1 MVIPKFESCLER
13 RKGVMVVRKF
23 VGLLLTLMF
32 LSMSS
37 QGIVAETVIKGVD
50 ATALANGQIEV
61 RIELD
66 GSVPENIGSF
76 TIDNPARLSIDIPQ
90 SKLSVEK
97 RIIPIELGI
106 VNSARLLQAGDR
118 SRIVLS
124 LEHMVSYNIR
134 SANNTIF
141 VQLGTGT
148 AASSSGVMNQ
158 IIGTSNV
165 SANKLSGT
173 EIKSI
178 DFRRGEGGVARITV
192 ELSNNE
198 AAVDLQQRNG
208 KITVDFIGVSLPKN
222 LKKRLDVL
230 DFATP
235 VSLIDAF
242 SSDKGAQL
250 VITPGE
256 LEYDYMAYQTGN
268 TYQIEVKPL
277 TEEEAKEIKKDKLGY
292 SGEKLSLNF
301 QNIEVRSVLQLIADF
316 TGLNIVASDT
326 VNGAI
331 TLRLKNVPWDQALDI
346 ILRTRGLGKRQT
358 GNVILVAP
366 NTEIAER
373 EKQELEAMKQIVD
386 LAPVSTRFF
395 QINYAKASD
404 ISTLLKSGE
413 KASILSARG
422 QATVDQ
428 RTNTLM
434 VLDTSEKLDEISSL
448 IRKLDIPI
456 RQVMIE
462 ARIVTASNDFSRSLG
477 MNASIGPNPA
487 NTAGI
492 TTNGSNG
499 SMNINLPVA
508 APTSGIGLAVLGS
521 NYLVD
526 LELSAMQTEGTGEL
540 VSNPRVITS
549 NQKEAVIEQGVEIPY
564 QESAGASGATSIS
577 FKKAV
582 LSLKVTPQITPDDR
596 IVMDLEVSKDNVSS
610 VVSGGVPA
618 IDTRAIST
626 QVLVNNGETV
636 VLGGIYEQET
646 VNTSDEVPGLASI
659 PLLGLLFKRE
669 TKLNNK
675 KELLIFVT
683 PKILKDSLKAGL

>member
-1 MVIPKFESCLER
+1 MLSSKFEIYREWCI
-13 RKGVMVVRKF
+13 GVNVVKRF
-23 VGLLLTLMF
+23 SGLF
-32 LSMSS
+32 LSLLFMGMSS
-37 QGIVAETVIKGVD
+37 EIMASGAIITGVD
-50 ATALANGQIEV
+50 ASAMANGLV
-61 RIELD
+61 ELRVEFD
-66 GSVPENIGSF
+66 GNVPENIGSF
-76 TIDNPARLSIDIPQ
+76 TIDNPARLAIDIPQ
-90 SKLSVEK
+90 SSLSIEK
-97 RIIPIELGI
+97 RIIPIEIG
-106 VNSARLLQAGDR
+106 VASSVRLLQAGDR
-118 SRIVLS
+118 SRIVINLTQ
-124 LEHMVSYNIR
+124 MVPYNIR
-134 SANNTIF
+134 TTNNTIF
-141 VQLGTGT
+141 VQLNTERDSQRVSTDKRTIG
-148 AASSSGVMNQ
+148 AA
-158 IIGTSNV
+158 TD
-165 SANKLSGT
+165 KLSVT

-178 DFRRGEGGVARITV
+178 DFRRGESGEARIIV
-192 ELSNNE
+192 ELSDSSSV
-198 AAVDLQQRNG
+198 VDLQKING
-208 KITVDFIGVSLPKN
+208 KILIDFIGASLPQE
-222 LKKRLDVL
+222 LKKRLDVI

-242 SSDKGAQL
+242 TSDRGAQL

-256 LEYDYMAYQTGN
+256 KEYDYMAYQTGN
-268 TYQIEVKPL
+268 TYQVEVKPL

-358 GNVILVAP
+358 GNVMLVAP

-373 EKQELEAMKQIVD
+373 EKQELEAQMQIVD
-386 LAPVSTRFF
+386 LAPVVTRFY

-413 KASILSARG
+413 KSSMLSARG
-422 QATVDQ
+422 QVTVDQ

-434 VLDTSEKLDEISSL
+434 ILDTSEKLDEIGAL
-448 IRKLDIPI
+448 VRKLDVPI

-462 ARIVTASNDFSRSLG
+462 SRIVTANNDFSRSLG
-477 MNASIGPNPA
+477 VTANLGPNPA

-492 TTNGSNG
+492 STNGANG
-499 SMNINLPVA
+499 TMNINLPSSPA
-508 APTSGIGLAVLGS
+508 NGQFGLAVLGS
-521 NYLVD
+521 NYLID
-526 LELSAMQTEGTGEL
+526 LELSAMQTEGVGEL

-549 NQKEAVIEQGVEIPY
+549 NQKEATIEQGVEIPY
-564 QESAGASGATSIS
+564 QEASSSGATSVS

-636 VLGGIYEQET
+636 VLGGIYEQEK
-646 VNTSDEVPGLASI
+646 VNTQDAVPGLSSI
-659 PLLGLLFKRE
+659 PLLGYLFRRDSKFD
-669 TKLNNK
+669 NK

-683 PKILKDSLKAGL
+683 PKILKDSLKAGF

>member
-1 MVIPKFESCLER
+1 M
-13 RKGVMVVRKF
+13 RKF

-32 LSMSS
+32 LSISS
-37 QGIVAETVIKGVD
+37 QGIAAETVIKGVD
-50 ATALANGQIEV
+50 ATVLANGQIEV

-90 SKLSVEK
+90 SKLSVDK
-97 RIIPIELGI
+97 RIIPIEMGI

-118 SRIVLS
+118 SRIVLN

-141 VQLGTGT
+141 VQLNTGSG
-148 AASSSGVMNQ
+148 SSSGVIKQ
-158 IIGTSNV
+158 AIGASEV

-173 EIKSI
+173 EINSI
-178 DFRRGEGGVARITV
+178 DFRRGENGAARITV

-198 AAVDLQQRNG
+198 AAVDLQQRDG
-208 KITVDFIGVSLPKN
+208 KITVDFIGVSLPRA
-222 LKKRLDVL
+222 LKKRLDVI

-242 SSDKGAQL
+242 SSDRGAQL

-268 TYQIEVKPL
+268 IYQIEVKPL

-386 LAPVSTRFF
+386 LAPLSTRFF

-434 VLDTSEKLDEISSL
+434 ILDTSEKLDEISSL
-448 IRKLDIPI
+448 IRKLDVPI

-462 ARIVTASNDFSRSLG
+462 ARIVIASNEYSRSLG
-477 MNASIGPNPA
+477 MNASIGPNPS

-492 TTNGSNG
+492 TTEGSNG

-521 NYLVD
+521 NYLID

-610 VVSGGVPA
+610 IVSGGVPA
-618 IDTRAIST
+618 IDTRAIIT

-646 VNTSDEVPGLASI
+646 VNTDDAVPGLASI
-659 PLLGLLFKRE
+659 PLIGLLFKRE
-669 TKLNNK
+669 TKLDNK

>member
-32 LSMSS
+32 FGMSS
-37 QGIVAETVIKGVD
+37 QGIAAETVIKSVD

-66 GSVPENIGSF
+66 GPVPENIGSF

-90 SKLSVEK
+90 SKLAVDK
-97 RIIPIELGI
+97 RIIPIEMGI

-118 SRIVLS
+118 SRIVLN
-124 LEHMVSYNIR
+124 LEHMVSYDIR

-141 VQLGTGT
+141 VQLNTGSS
-148 AASSSGVMNQ
+148 SSSGVVKQ
-158 IIGTSNV
+158 TIGASEI

-178 DFRRGEGGVARITV
+178 DFRRGESGAARITV

-208 KITVDFIGVSLPKN
+208 KITVDFIGVSLPGA

-242 SSDKGAQL
+242 SSDRGAQL
-250 VITPGE
+250 VITPGDV
-256 LEYDYMAYQTGN
+256 EYDYMAYQTGN

-404 ISTLLKSGE
+404 IATLLKSGE

-422 QATVDQ
+422 QVTVDK

-434 VLDTSEKLDEISSL
+434 VLDTSEKLDEVSSL

-462 ARIVTASNDFSRSLG
+462 ARIVTASNEFSRSLG
-477 MNASIGPNPA
+477 MNANIGPNPA

-549 NQKEAVIEQGVEIPY
+549 NQNEAIIEQGVEIPY

-582 LSLKVTPQITPDDR
+582 LSLRVTPQITPDDR

-646 VNTSDEVPGLASI
+646 VNTNDEVPGLASI
-659 PLLGLLFKRE
+659 PLIGLLFKRE
-669 TKLNNK
+669 TKLDNK